1 MKKKMLK
8 RGLFGFPVGIAV
20 GFVISLFVSARIGD
34 GFFHPVASALT
45 SAMGSELNAVVLQT
59 LLCGVMGAGFATAS
73 VIWEMDSWSLARQSG
88 VYFAVICLLM
98 LPAAYLCN
106 WMPHTLGG
114 IVSYVGIFIAIFA
127 FVWIALYLA
136 LRGKIKK
143 MNAGV
148 KREEQTK

>member
-8 RGLFGFPVGIAV
+8 RGLFGFPVGITV

-34 GFFHPVASALT
+34 GFFHPVAAALT

-59 LLCGVMGAGFATAS
+59 LLCGVMGAGFAAAS

-88 VYFAVICLLM
+88 IYFAVISLLM
-98 LPAAYLCN
+98 LPVAYLSN
-106 WMPHTLGG
+106 WMPHTFGG

-127 FVWIALYLA
+127 FIWIALYLA

-143 MNAGV
+143 MNAEV
-148 KREEQTK
+148 KRAEQTK

>member
-8 RGLFGFPVGIAV
+8 RGLFGFPVGITV

-34 GFFHPVASALT
+34 GFFHPVAAALT
-45 SAMGSELNAVVLQT
+45 SAMGSELNAVVLQP
-59 LLCGVMGAGFATAS
+59 LLCGVMGVGFAAAS
-73 VIWEMDSWSLARQSG
+73 VI
-88 VYFAVICLLM
+88 AVISLLM
-98 LPAAYLCN
+98 LPVAYLSN
-106 WMPHTLGG
+106 WMPHTFGG

-127 FVWIALYLA
+127 FIWIALYLA

-143 MNAGV
+143 MNAEV